1 MTKNEKREHGDVLY
15 QAILTL
21 KDLDE
26 CKKFFSDLCTV
37 AELRAMEQRFEV
49 AMLLSE
55 GMIYNDILERTGASS
70 ATISRV
76 TAPCSTARTAIR
88 LSCPGS
94 RRCRAKMAYEY
105 LAQCYDQF
113 TEDVDYERWADYVE
127 RHFARSRL
135 PIHTVLDLAC
145 GTGSLTRLLALRGY
159 EMIGADLSEEM
170 LAQAA
175 EKCRGVGDPEPIFL
189 HQAMEELD
197 LYGTIDACVCCLDS
211 VNYVTR
217 SGKLARAFQRVHTF
231 LMPGGL
237 FLFDINT
244 PDKLRGLDG
253 QMFLDETE
261 DAYWRLAGGV
271 CSPPPDLHL
280 RHGYLPADGR
290 RSVAALGGSPRRICL
305 RAGGAGADAPPG
317 RLPADQAIWRTAHA
331 RPPGR

>member
-1 MTKNEKREHGDVLY
+1 
-15 QAILTL
+15 
-21 KDLDE
+21 
-26 CKKFFSDLCTV
+26 
-37 AELRAMEQRFEV
+37 
-49 AMLLSE
+49 
-55 GMIYNDILERTGASS
+55 
-70 ATISRV
+70 
-76 TAPCSTARTAIR
+76 
-88 LSCPGS
+88 
-94 RRCRAKMAYEY
+94 MAYEY

-113 TEDVDYERWADYVE
+113 TEDVDYSRWADYVE
-127 RHFARSRL
+127 KHFARSKL
-135 PIHTVLDLAC
+135 PIRTVLDLAC
-145 GTGSLTRLLALRGY
+145 GTGSLTRLLAQRGY

-253 QMFLDETE
+253 QMFLDENET
-261 DAYWRLAGGV
+261 AYCVWR
-271 CSPPPDLHL
+271 
-280 RHGYLPADGR
+280 ADY
-290 RSVAALGGSPRRICL
+290 SPRRRVCTYGMDIFQRTEGDLWQRWEEVHEEFAYEPEELEDLL
-305 RAGGAGADAPPG
+305 RQAGFRQIKQYGELRMRAPRQGEG
-317 RLPADQAIWRTAHA
+317 RIFFAA
-331 RPPGR
+331 RKDT

>member
-1 MTKNEKREHGDVLY
+1 
-15 QAILTL
+15 
-21 KDLDE
+21 
-26 CKKFFSDLCTV
+26 
-37 AELRAMEQRFEV
+37 
-49 AMLLSE
+49 
-55 GMIYNDILERTGASS
+55 
-70 ATISRV
+70 
-76 TAPCSTARTAIR
+76 
-88 LSCPGS
+88 
-94 RRCRAKMAYEY
+94 MAYEF
-105 LAQCYDQF
+105 LAGCYDAF
-113 TEDVDYERWADYVE
+113 TADVHYARWADYLE
-127 RHFARSRL
+127 KHFARSRL
-135 PIHTVLDLAC
+135 PIRTVLDLAC
-145 GTGSLTRLLALRGY
+145 GTGSLTRVLAERGY

-261 DAYWRLAGGV
+261 DAYCVWRAE
-271 CSPPPDLHL
+271 
-280 RHGYLPADGR
+280 YA
-290 RSVAALGGSPRRICL
+290 PRRRMCTYGMDIFQRTEDDL
-305 RAGGAGADAPPG
+305 WQRWEEVHEEFAYEPEELEQMLRQAGFRQIKQFGELRMRAPRAGEG
-317 RLPADQAIWRTAHA
+317 RIFFAA
-331 RPPGR
+331 RKDT

>member
-1 MTKNEKREHGDVLY
+1 
-15 QAILTL
+15 
-21 KDLDE
+21 
-26 CKKFFSDLCTV
+26 
-37 AELRAMEQRFEV
+37 
-49 AMLLSE
+49 
-55 GMIYNDILERTGASS
+55 
-70 ATISRV
+70 
-76 TAPCSTARTAIR
+76 
-88 LSCPGS
+88 
-94 RRCRAKMAYEY
+94 MAYEY

-237 FLFDINT
+237 FLCDINT

-261 DAYWRLAGGV
+261 DAYCVWRAE
-271 CSPPPDLHL
+271 
-280 RHGYLPADGR
+280 YA
-290 RSVAALGGSPRRICL
+290 PRRRMCTYGMDIFQRTEDDL
-305 RAGGAGADAPPG
+305 WQRWEEVHEEFAYEPEELEQMLRQAGFRQIKQFGELRMRAPRAGEG
-317 RLPADQAIWRTAHA
+317 RIFFAA
-331 RPPGR
+331 RKDT